1 MWIVLE
7 SIRAGRRVE
16 QADVP
21 LLQDVSL
28 RVARGE
34 YVAVLGPSG
43 AGKSML
49 LDVLGGLVRPDAG
62 RYWLDGRRVDR
73 LGEEARDRLRGRRI
87 GFLVGAPR
95 LVPELSVIENVELSL
110 VYRRVEQ
117 KERRARAVAILGDLG
132 MGPRLRLRPS
142 ELSPGERQ
150 RVALARACV
159 GAPDLLLADEPTC
172 GLDGRSGD
180 EIMDLLES
188 RCALGA
194 TLVIA
199 TQDPARG
206 RRASRLVQMRDGAVV
221 RELAGGLRF
230 GSRGALARRLRG
242 RARRR

>member
-1 MWIVLE
+1 
-7 SIRAGRRVE
+7 
-16 QADVP
+16 
-21 LLQDVSL
+21 
-28 RVARGE
+28 
-34 YVAVLGPSG
+34 
-43 AGKSML
+43 
-49 LDVLGGLVRPDAG
+49 
-62 RYWLDGRRVDR
+62 
-73 LGEEARDRLRGRRI
+73 
-87 GFLVGAPR
+87 
-95 LVPELSVIENVELSL
+95 
-110 VYRRVEQ
+110 
-117 KERRARAVAILGDLG
+117 
-132 MGPRLRLRPS
+132 
-142 ELSPGERQ
+142 
-150 RVALARACV
+150 VALARACV

>member
-62 RYWLDGRRVDR
+62 RYWLDGRRIDR

-95 LVPELSVIENVELSL
+95 LVPELSVVENVELSL
-110 VYRRVEQ
+110 VYRRVEE

>member
-230 GSRGALARRLRG
+230 GSRGGLARRLRG

>member
-62 RYWLDGRRVDR
+62 RYWLDGCRIDR

-95 LVPELSVIENVELSL
+95 LVPELSVVENVELSL
-110 VYRRVEQ
+110 VYRRVEE